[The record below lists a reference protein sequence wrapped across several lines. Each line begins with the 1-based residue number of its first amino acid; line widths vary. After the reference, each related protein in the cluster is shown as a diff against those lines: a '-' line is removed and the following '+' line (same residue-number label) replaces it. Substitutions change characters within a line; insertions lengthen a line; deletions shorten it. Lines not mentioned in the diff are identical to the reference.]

1 MIQLAGEK
9 GEADLVKLYE
19 NAYKMVVNSFHNRY
33 IRDGQFVAGKHC
45 ESIFAGQWVAFHLK
59 LGEIWKAEDTD
70 FILSKL
76 ENIIILIIVDLDIR
90 KVLMT
95 NGVLIF

>member
-1 MIQLAGEK
+1 MMIQLAGEK

-45 ESIFAGQWVAFHLK
+45 ESLFAGQWLAFQ
-59 LGEIWKAEDTD
+59 D
-70 FILSKL
+70 
-76 ENIIILIIVDLDIR
+76 R
-90 KVLMT
+90 KSTRLNSSHPSSSRMPSSA
-95 NGVLIF
+95 